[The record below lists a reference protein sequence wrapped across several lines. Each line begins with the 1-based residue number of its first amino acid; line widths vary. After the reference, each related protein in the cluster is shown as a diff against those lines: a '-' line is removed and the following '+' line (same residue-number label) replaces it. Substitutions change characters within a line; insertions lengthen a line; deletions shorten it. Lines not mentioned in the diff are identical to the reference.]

1 MSKDVFGYTRNP
13 KAAGVL
19 SNENSTLVIGN
30 ASGGVAATLVQGIN
44 IQYQQQVTEVFE
56 LGSNRV
62 YWKKGRP
69 AGQGR
74 IDRMVGAGSG
84 HGLTMFGKDA
94 LDVCLGGSTMS
105 FKLGSG
111 NCASDKPVTIDIGG
125 VVVSSVGYGSSAN
138 DPQVGEGIDFRFT
151 GMMVE

>member
-30 ASGGVAATLVQGIN
+30 SGGGAAATLVQGIN

-94 LDVCLGGSTMS
+94 LDVCLGGASMS

-111 NCASDKPVTIDIGG
+111 NCSSSTPVEIHIGG
-125 VVVSSVGYGSSAN
+125 VVVSSVGYGSNAN
-138 DPQVGEGIDFRFT
+138 DPQVVEGIDFRFT
-151 GMMVE
+151 SMTVE